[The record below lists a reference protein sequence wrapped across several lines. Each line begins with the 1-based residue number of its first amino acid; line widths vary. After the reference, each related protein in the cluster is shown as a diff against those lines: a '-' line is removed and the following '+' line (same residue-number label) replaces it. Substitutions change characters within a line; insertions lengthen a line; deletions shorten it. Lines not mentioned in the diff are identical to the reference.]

1 MRTLYYQCP
10 AGISGDMNL
19 GAMVA
24 LGVEPNELEAELR
37 KLNLDGW
44 QIDFSPDARGGV
56 TGTRCSVIL
65 EDDHGHDHAHEHHHS
80 HDHHHDEHD
89 HAHAHSHSNSHSHSH
104 DHDHGHSHEHTH
116 EHDHSHV
123 HDHGHHHHHRT
134 FRDIRELIEASTLSR
149 KVKDDAIAVFTAL
162 AKAEGA
168 VHGMPPE
175 DVHFHEVGAV
185 DSIVDIVGAAI
196 CWELLGVD
204 EIACGALELGGGTVM
219 CAHGRMPVPAPATA
233 RLVEGL
239 PVSLGATN
247 KETTTPTGAAI
258 LVGKQAK
265 FGAAIQGKHIATGVG
280 VGQRND
286 PRLANVVYVCLMET
300 DELATN
306 QDVVYELAANLDDMT
321 GESVAFL
328 CEELLSAGAV
338 DVWQTAA
345 TFKKGRLGVIVHA
358 LAPAQDVDG
367 IENVFF
373 KHSSTLGVRRRQW
386 QRTILEREVF
396 EVETEWGAVR
406 VKQAIR
412 NGEVV
417 RLKPEYD
424 DCQRIAR
431 EQGLTLNEVTQI
443 LAETLF
449 ETEEGD
455 SDA

>member
-1 MRTLYYQCP
+1 MIVDSDL
-10 AGISGDMNL
+10 S
-19 GAMVA
+19 
-24 LGVEPNELEAELR
+24 E
-37 KLNLDGW
+37 
-44 QIDFSPDARGGV
+44 
-56 TGTRCSVIL
+56 SVK
-65 EDDHGHDHAHEHHHS
+65 A
-80 HDHHHDEHD
+80 
-89 HAHAHSHSNSHSHSH
+89 
-104 DHDHGHSHEHTH
+104 
-116 EHDHSHV
+116 
-123 HDHGHHHHHRT
+123 
-134 FRDIRELIEASTLSR
+134 
-149 KVKDDAIAVFTAL
+149 DAIAVFAAL

-204 EIACGALELGGGTVM
+204 EVICGSLELGGGTVM

-239 PVSLGATN
+239 PVSVGATN
-247 KETTTPTGAAI
+247 KEATTPTGAAI

-265 FGAAIQGKHIATGVG
+265 FGAAVAGKQIATGVG

-286 PRLANVVYVCLMET
+286 PRLANVVYASLMESDEAAT
-300 DELATN
+300 D

-321 GESVAFL
+321 GESIAFL
-328 CEELLSAGAV
+328 CEELLGAGAV

-345 TFKKGRLGVIVHA
+345 TFKKGRVGVIVHA
-358 LAPAQDVDG
+358 LAPVEGVEA
-367 IENVFF
+367 IEDVFF
-373 KHSSTLGVRRRQW
+373 THSSTLGVRRRQW

-396 EVETEWGAVR
+396 EVETNWGVVR

-417 RLKPEYD
+417 RLKPEYE

-431 EQGLTLNEVTQI
+431 EQGLTLSEVTQI
-443 LAETLF
+443 LAANLF
-449 ETEEGD
+449 ETDEEDD